1 MKFFYADALEHR
13 RHLKLSALF
22 DLCFPSPGL
31 PGALPADADGLW
43 LAADENDELTGCLL
57 LFQTD
62 LHSWEG
68 IPFVHPAYRR
78 KGIFSALL
86 ANACQK
92 GNCPGEDDLFFS
104 VRPTQTLWLEGI
116 PFVHPAYR
124 RKGIFSA
131 LLANACQKGNCPGED
146 DLFFSVRPTQTL
158 WLQVLNSIEAEK
170 AFDEYMMEYS
180 FQNLPSARLKTEA
193 DFSDELTVSFQGTE
207 GMASCPHVSCLLSA
221 HGSSVY
227 LYQLLTEEAFR
238 GADFSDELTVSFQ
251 GTEGMASCPHV
262 SCLLSA
268 HGSSVYLYQL
278 LTEEAFRGQG
288 RALAFLHHLFPRL
301 KALGFS
307 SVRLQVSG
315 ENLPAMALYKKTG
328 FHITE
333 TLSFYLY

>member
-62 LHSWEG
+62 LHSW
-68 IPFVHPAYRR
+68 
-78 KGIFSALL
+78 
-86 ANACQK
+86 
-92 GNCPGEDDLFFS
+92 
-104 VRPTQTLWLEGI
+104 EGI

-238 GADFSDELTVSFQ
+238 G
-251 GTEGMASCPHV
+251 
-262 SCLLSA
+262 
-268 HGSSVYLYQL
+268 
-278 LTEEAFRGQG
+278 QG

-315 ENLPAMALYKKTG
+315 ENLPAMALYKKQG
-328 FHITE
+328 FISLKPCPFIFIKRNTPRLIPAHLYS
-333 TLSFYLY
+333 LSFNALSDLQHLFICLGNHIGAFF

>member
-68 IPFVHPAYRR
+68 IPFVHP
-78 KGIFSALL
+78 
-86 ANACQK
+86 
-92 GNCPGEDDLFFS
+92 
-104 VRPTQTLWLEGI
+104 V
-116 PFVHPAYR
+116 YR

-238 GADFSDELTVSFQ
+238 G
-251 GTEGMASCPHV
+251 
-262 SCLLSA
+262 
-268 HGSSVYLYQL
+268 
-278 LTEEAFRGQG
+278 QG

>member
-104 VRPTQTLWLEGI
+104 VRPTQTLWL
-116 PFVHPAYR
+116 
-124 RKGIFSA
+124 
-131 LLANACQKGNCPGED
+131 
-146 DLFFSVRPTQTL
+146 
-158 WLQVLNSIEAEK
+158 QVLNSIEAEK

-193 DFSDELTVSFQGTE
+193 DFFRRAYRFLSGNRRNGLL
-207 GMASCPHVSCLLSA
+207 PHVSCLLSA

-227 LYQLLTEEAFR
+227 LYQAPYRR
-238 GADFSDELTVSFQ
+238 GVSRT
-251 GTEGMASCPHV
+251 GTG
-262 SCLLSA
+262 
-268 HGSSVYLYQL
+268 
-278 LTEEAFRGQG
+278 F
-288 RALAFLHHLFPRL
+288 
-301 KALGFS
+301 GFS
-307 SVRLQVSG
+307 APSFS
-315 ENLPAMALYKKTG
+315 PAESPWIFLCPSPG
-328 FHITE
+328 IGRESSCHGPV
-333 TLSFYLY
+333 

>member
-22 DLCFPSPGL
+22 DLCFPSPCL

-62 LHSWEG
+62 LHSW
-68 IPFVHPAYRR
+68 
-78 KGIFSALL
+78 
-86 ANACQK
+86 
-92 GNCPGEDDLFFS
+92 
-104 VRPTQTLWLEGI
+104 EGI

-238 GADFSDELTVSFQ
+238 G
-251 GTEGMASCPHV
+251 
-262 SCLLSA
+262 
-268 HGSSVYLYQL
+268 
-278 LTEEAFRGQG
+278 QG

-333 TLSFYLY
+333 VLSELWVL

>member
-22 DLCFPSPGL
+22 DLCFPSPCL

-104 VRPTQTLWLEGI
+104 VRPTQTLWL
-116 PFVHPAYR
+116 
-124 RKGIFSA
+124 
-131 LLANACQKGNCPGED
+131 
-146 DLFFSVRPTQTL
+146 
-158 WLQVLNSIEAEK
+158 QVLNSIEAEK

-180 FQNLPSARLKTEA
+180 FQNLSSARLKTEA

-221 HGSSVY
+221 HGSSIY
-227 LYQLLTEEAFR
+227 LYQLF
-238 GADFSDELTVSFQ
+238 
-251 GTEGMASCPHV
+251 
-262 SCLLSA
+262 
-268 HGSSVYLYQL
+268 
-278 LTEEAFRGQG
+278 TEEAFRGQG
-288 RALAFLHHLFPRL
+288 RALTFLHHLFPRL

-315 ENLPAMALYKKTG
+315 ANLPAMALYKKTG

>member
-104 VRPTQTLWLEGI
+104 VRPTQTLWL
-116 PFVHPAYR
+116 
-124 RKGIFSA
+124 
-131 LLANACQKGNCPGED
+131 
-146 DLFFSVRPTQTL
+146 
-158 WLQVLNSIEAEK
+158 QVLNSIEAEK

-180 FQNLPSARLKTEA
+180 
-193 DFSDELTVSFQGTE
+193 
-207 GMASCPHVSCLLSA
+207 LS
-221 HGSSVY
+221 
-227 LYQLLTEEAFR
+227 LI
-238 GADFSDELTVSFQ
+238 
-251 GTEGMASCPHV
+251 
-262 SCLLSA
+262 
-268 HGSSVYLYQL
+268 
-278 LTEEAFRGQG
+278 
-288 RALAFLHHLFPRL
+288 
-301 KALGFS
+301 
-307 SVRLQVSG
+307 
-315 ENLPAMALYKKTG
+315 
-328 FHITE
+328 HI
-333 TLSFYLY
+333 